1 MEFFLEQV
9 QLVLPVPGLSF
20 TQPRPATGIEA
31 TTTPGGPP
39 SPIFVMN
46 PVGTGARAQEI
57 DGEFVV
63 LKGSTARK
71 QGIPSW
77 TSYKALRDQ
86 LVQERKLADGPN
98 PSLYVF
104 NEDVPFNST
113 SAAAA
118 VVFGGG
124 QRGPLVW
131 RTEDGSR
138 TYRDWQEEKLKQAGV
153 KLVGG

>member
-1 MEFFLEQV
+1 MNDPAMGESMVRGEDGVPQP
-9 QLVLPVPGLSF
+9 VL
-20 TQPRPATGIEA
+20 
-31 TTTPGGPP
+31 
-39 SPIFVMN
+39 VMN
-46 PVGTGARAQEI
+46 PVDTGGRAQEI

-71 QGIPSW
+71 QGVPSW

-86 LVQERKLADGPN
+86 LVQEGKLADGTN

-104 NEDVPFNST
+104 SDDVPFNSP

-118 VVFGGG
+118 VVFGGN

-138 TYRDWQEEKLKQAGV
+138 ATATGRRRS
-153 KLVGG
+153 